1 MSEGMSGQLVVSDDM
16 QPPHA
21 GVCPMHSLQ
30 VEPRSVVE
38 GDELT
43 CPHHRRMVGEY
54 LTGDSGNREYHI
66 HYGEKDITFDDPRL
80 FAFGEELTKHER
92 FMGRDAT
99 AWGPGYNWEQVRE
112 LLEQLLG
119 EGILRRVDVED
130 VKESDHGSMRSE
142 ARPSPLPPAQTHAA
156 RTWHDCETI
165 IHELT
170 GRPLEVGYLESIIP
184 IYRVAHIA
192 LDTEGRQV
200 GEANVFPAQLRLDV
214 PTEWRTCMYKGSR
227 FQDQHPINVTA
238 LKSMKAHWIPI
249 LVAVKRIREAYLQR
263 FPGARQGW
271 TVGDLERLSA
281 LVLTLPAFLLMRT
294 DRRVKNGDLHPILSS
309 MFRVTDGVRMAMH
322 YMLFVDVNEPTRPP
336 SAPMTSQEIYAYAE
350 RNAVFLSDHGVC
362 AGPRVMIEEFL
373 RVLVDGAPVE
383 GEESVALDEAV
394 ESALADIE
402 PAFDYALYGLQV
414 HAVTFVL
421 WNVIASAYERL
432 WAIVERWSSVKS
444 EVFNRFGRHVHD
456 AVSFMRTHTYLGT
469 ERSRVNREC
478 VFKDMY
484 ERSASGL
491 GSKAIQ
497 STLDEHLTPRSLP
510 NHFEVTEQLR
520 SLFHQRICPVTEAE
534 GRMLEELVTCLMEY
548 FRREQ
553 AMLRAVSQIQ
563 QRIND
568 LLGRPVPTRPLT
580 GWDLYIYYRL
590 QEAVQRPPYLLE
602 DLKNGLGVQV
612 SITIDAMDIT
622 DTMTSQ

>member
-1 MSEGMSGQLVVSDDM
+1 MSESMSGQLIFGDDV
-16 QPPHA
+16 HRRHS
-21 GVCPMHSLQ
+21 GVCPMHDRQIDPISI
-30 VEPRSVVE
+30 VED
-38 GDELT
+38 DELI

-54 LTGDSGNREYHI
+54 LTGDSGSQEYHI
-66 HYGEKDITFDDPRL
+66 HYGEKDITFDDPDL

-92 FMGRDAT
+92 FSGHDAT
-99 AWGPGYNWEQVRE
+99 TWGGGYNWEHIHD
-112 LLEQLLG
+112 LLAQLLS
-119 EGILRRVDVED
+119 EGILRRVDAED
-130 VKESDHGSMRSE
+130 VKESDHGSMRGE
-142 ARPSPLPPAQTHAA
+142 ARPSPLPPAQTHAP
-156 RTWHDCETI
+156 RTWHECEAVT
-165 IHELT
+165 HELA

-227 FQDQHPINVTA
+227 FQDQYPINVTA
-238 LKSMKAHWIPI
+238 LKSMKAHWTPTM
-249 LVAVKRIREAYLQR
+249 VAVKRLREAYLRR
-263 FPGARQGW
+263 FSSARQGW

-294 DRRVKNGDLHPILSS
+294 DRRVKNGELHPVLSS

-336 SAPMTSQEIYAYAE
+336 EAPMTSHEVYAYAE

-373 RVLVDGAPVE
+373 RVLVDGVLVE
-383 GEESVALDEAV
+383 GEESMVLDDAV

-402 PAFDYALYGLQV
+402 PAFDYALYGLQA
-414 HAVTFVL
+414 HAVTFLL
-421 WNVIASAYERL
+421 WNVIARAYERL
-432 WAIVERWSSVKS
+432 WTIVEKWPDVKAKP
-444 EVFNRFGRHVHD
+444 FRGFRQYLYD
-456 AVSFMRTHTYLGT
+456 AVTFMRTHTYLGT
-469 ERSRVNREC
+469 EQTRINREH
-478 VFKDMY
+478 VFRDMY
-484 ERSASGL
+484 EKSAYGL

-497 STLDEHLTPRSLP
+497 LTLDEHLTSRLA
-510 NHFEVTEQLR
+510 HKHIEMTEQLR
-520 SLFHQRICPVTEAE
+520 SLLHQRICPATELE

-548 FRREQ
+548 FRQEQ
-553 AMLRAVSQIQ
+553 AVIRAVSQIQ

-590 QEAVQRPPYLLE
+590 QGAEQRPPYLL
-602 DLKNGLGVQV
+602 DGLKQGLGIQI
-612 SITIDAMDIT
+612 SITQDAIDLA
-622 DTMTSQ
+622 DTMASQ